1 MVLSNRAPQSPRI
14 CSAHSPADA
23 HGMLKM
29 CHAAAGHALHNDWA
43 VLRLS
48 HPPELIRD
56 TSAWGRER
64 LGYRKLPSLK
74 SLCKVHLQLE
84 VQESM
89 HSPVEDSRA
98 CMNL

>member
-1 MVLSNRAPQSPRI
+1 MS
-14 CSAHSPADA
+14 
-23 HGMLKM
+23 KM
-29 CHAAAGHALHNDWA
+29 RHAVAGHALHNDWA
-43 VLRLS
+43 VLGLS

-56 TSAWGRER
+56 TSVWGRER

-74 SLCKVHLQLE
+74 SMCKVHLQLD